1 MPVLA
6 AARELEEEVGL
17 VIAPAEIRFFRRMA
31 QRHTCLSLFECQL
44 AREPDIR
51 IDNREITAAAFTAPA
66 AISEPSSTLRSYLRT
81 RRPWS

>member
-1 MPVLA
+1 MA

-17 VIAPAEIRFFRRMA
+17 VIAPAEIRFFRRMK
-31 QRHTCLSLFECQL
+31 QRHTCLSIFECQL
-44 AREPDIR
+44 AHEPEIK
-51 IDNREITAAAFTAPA
+51 IDNREITAAAFMDPA